1 MIDSMIIELD
11 IRSDYL
17 NHQSIESIY
26 FGGGTPSVI
35 ESQYIKRLIAK
46 IKSTYNVLTNAEITM
61 EFNPDDLSDKKIYEL
76 KKLGVN
82 RLSIGIQSF
91 NDKDLIFMN
100 RSHNSKE
107 AISAVN
113 IAKENGINNI
123 TVDLIYGL
131 PNQTNKMWEEN
142 LNILFDLDINHFSA
156 YALTVE
162 PKTQLHHLIKKN
174 KIEPLKDT
182 VIEEQFRILQNKSE
196 EMGYMQYEISNFCR
210 EEMLSQ
216 HNSSYWKNKWY
227 LGIGP
232 SAHSYNGISR
242 QWNIASNSKYIDN
255 IKDKEKV
262 FEIEI
267 LSQEQM
273 YNEYMLTSLRTSWG
287 ISIDYLSKNF
297 NININKYFKN
307 SCQKW
312 IENKKIILDNNSYR
326 LTKEGMLF
334 ADAISSDLFMI

>member
-297 NININKYFKN
+297 NINQYKSI
-307 SCQKW
+307 
-312 IENKKIILDNNSYR
+312 
-326 LTKEGMLF
+326 
-334 ADAISSDLFMI
+334 